1 MEHQAAATQGDAQQL
16 AAMMAQMMGQIKEL
30 RNEQVQRL
38 TEMENRLA
46 TEREAYDTQI
56 KALQESFASFHST
69 PGGNT
74 LQHPSP
80 ISTTQQTPLPSVA
93 PPASP
98 AVPPSQVKKKPT
110 LPDPPRFDGVRRK
123 FRAWKQEMES
133 KLETDGSTIGSERD
147 QFAYVFARLGD
158 SPQAMV
164 SAFYSFHRESGT
176 GTTKEFLRYLSSC
189 YEDPNIAQRA
199 LDRLNSLTQGDKEPF
214 ASFLPKFEK
223 EMADAGGAN
232 WAPAVKISY
241 LKKALN
247 HEMRREL
254 RGQLNMPK
262 EYGAY
267 VSSLHD
273 LGANLDEFRSFS
285 QQRNPPRFKHGEG
298 QSATPAKVK
307 TPPPR
312 TPSPNAMDW
321 ESSAVNKSSLPSQ
334 VSKSS
339 QVKSSLTSRDLSSQV
354 GTST

>member
-1 MEHQAAATQGDAQQL
+1 
-16 AAMMAQMMGQIKEL
+16 
-30 RNEQVQRL
+30 
-38 TEMENRLA
+38 
-46 TEREAYDTQI
+46 
-56 KALQESFASFHST
+56 
-69 PGGNT
+69 
-74 LQHPSP
+74 
-80 ISTTQQTPLPSVA
+80 
-93 PPASP
+93 
-98 AVPPSQVKKKPT
+98 
-110 LPDPPRFDGVRRK
+110 
-123 FRAWKQEMES
+123 MES

-147 QFAYVFARLGD
+147 QFVYVFARLGD

-164 SAFYSFHRESGT
+164 SAFYNFHRESGT

-199 LDRLNSLTQGDKEPF
+199 LDRLNSLTQGDNEPF

-273 LGANLDEFRSFS
+273 LDLGANLDEFRSFS

-298 QSATPAKVK
+298 QTATPARVK

-321 ESSAVNKSSLPSQ
+321 EPTKINRAIQRQNKELVGKRAKWASEEEVQRRRREGLCTRCGRKGCWSDKCPLLPPKRPNSQ
-334 VSKSS
+334 TH
-339 QVKSSLTSRDLSSQV
+339 VKR
-354 GTST
+354 STPKLPAIEDMVDSESDASDQTESEDEKLKE